1 MAVSSKDKGKS
12 VVGAPAQR
20 SQGTRKGKR
29 AWRKN
34 VDLDEVEQ
42 GLEEV
47 REEERQFGYVYASV
61 YYNDSTNIICRSAL
75 HKKKDEDL
83 FVVDTAGDDTGR
95 FLLFHLHT

>member
-1 MAVSSKDKGKS
+1 MAVASKDKKEASKGKGKS

-20 SQGTRKGKR
+20 TQGSRKGKK

-47 REEERQFGYVYASV
+47 REEERQFGYVRHY
-61 YYNDSTNIICRSAL
+61 
-75 HKKKDEDL
+75 
-83 FVVDTAGDDTGR
+83 F
-95 FLLFHLHT
+95 